1 MPAPISYVPVAAAK
15 SGADDFAGAVAAR
28 AAQQTAKKTDAIKP
42 NPNTTTRNSSD
53 INFASGQQKYTDT
66 MQDKQFT
73 KLVNDIRENGIKNP
87 VIDYVEINGE
97 AYIVKGN
104 NRVRAAEYLGKNK
117 ELKYNKVDFP
127 VEGTNF
133 KTPQDVL
140 DASTQNLRP
149 PKYRGKGGK

>member
-1 MPAPISYVPVAAAK
+1 
-15 SGADDFAGAVAAR
+15 
-28 AAQQTAKKTDAIKP
+28 
-42 NPNTTTRNSSD
+42 
-53 INFASGQQKYTDT
+53 

-73 KLVNDIRENGIKNP
+73 KLVNDMRENGIKNP

-133 KTPQDVL
+133 RTPQDVL
-140 DASTQNLRP
+140 EASTQNLRP
-149 PKYRGKGGK
+149 PKYRGKGKK